1 MIIRLMDQHT
11 SPIPRVTQPEP
22 HHEVKQDHQQTSQE
36 QKRALQTEAGIVE
49 DYTLFFRSWS
59 QVSDI
64 TRPPT
69 KSRKTELRPQPAIPV
84 PLPVPLPPASV
95 PPVGD
100 SDKLESELTIDDGR
114 SVIVVSDDD
123 SENVRRSKRV
133 RTQCQKTWK
142 KHRKCR
148 MKNLQNL

>member
-1 MIIRLMDQHT
+1 MRMDQHT
-11 SPIPRVTQPEP
+11 PPTPKITQPEP
-22 HHEVKQDHQQTSQE
+22 RHEARQDLQTSKE

-123 SENVRRSKRV
+123 SENVKRA
-133 RTQCQKTWK
+133 K
-142 KHRKCR
+142 KNKDSD
-148 MKNLQNL
+148 